1 MPPSRSRS
9 RRNKRSRS
17 RSRARMRSQM
27 RSRRSRM
34 RSRSRRLRAGGR
46 HDNAK
51 LAAAAVGVGL
61 TGAYLWSQNK
71 KKKNKNVP
79 AVVIPP
85 LKGYPP
91 LPPPTELKKEIKR
104 YEDMSDDVYAK
115 EVRVAAESDH
125 PLPVNRL
132 RYVVFLSATNMVL
145 QKEVPPEKVEKFNTE
160 MSNDT
165 EVRKLFT
172 NIIVYMC
179 VLNEEFR
186 QVLTEL
192 NIQIDTS
199 SDAAQQM
206 KSLIESLT
214 ENNVEFQNK
223 IKTVFLESTENP
235 PQKNLDTL
243 GVKSN

>member
-1 MPPSRSRS
+1 
-9 RRNKRSRS
+9 
-17 RSRARMRSQM
+17 
-27 RSRRSRM
+27 M